1 MRAVDITTTPMTEDR
16 LQDLG
21 EMMGEME
28 GAQAVGSSCPH
39 HCLLLHTCS
48 RFWGK
53 KGNGQNYR
61 LNIFFWW
68 TRSSWM
74 DLRFPTSYSTFTD
87 IQNTNRKP
95 SSSLLL
101 LLPLF
106 TALRIKHEWRQNY
119 SLKVKNGYFSS

>member
-1 MRAVDITTTPMTEDR
+1 MRAVDVTTTPMTEDR

-28 GAQAVGSSCPH
+28 GAQAVGSN
-39 HCLLLHTCS
+39 CLLLHTCS

-53 KGNGQNYR
+53 KENGQNYR
-61 LNIFFWW
+61 LNIFIWW

-95 SSSLLL
+95 LSPLLL

-106 TALRIKHEWRQNY
+106 TALRIKYERRQNY